1 MTIKIEV
8 DGLLKKY
15 EDNDSKNLAKASK
28 ALSEKDTWHKSI
40 IDENGEEVNITLLL
54 AYEYSKGIENITN
67 GIVSFDEALSKLME
81 IDNLVLGEFNENNDD
96 ILYGKNYQDKTMMM
110 ANSQEYYDTV
120 RKHTGAMNF
129 CYFDKNGKLA
139 DTVAIF
145 KEVRDSEGKKLREG
159 ATFHDLTDLR
169 DTFFHEVTHH
179 MEKDFV
185 PKAEPQMYTSID
197 GRTYSNYDKVD
208 RYRKVEYVN
217 GARIISEVIDL
228 PAESQ
233 FNISTGLTTT
243 EILPNGEEVIH
254 NQVTEGFVQAVAV
267 AITRSLGCPEQE
279 IRTDKYFE
287 KTQMAFKVIE
297 ARDKDLGQGQTF
309 ADFIRHSYQIKGEL
323 EQIHVQGKNAL
334 QYISDYGEMSDRG
347 KTTKSKIIRGFGY
360 LGKKLDYPLEKQEEI
375 ENSRILGKTE
385 LTEDET
391 ENLRTMLLN
400 GKTDAESKE
409 IVDDFVGRYTGALAE
424 EKSFFDA
431 IPSQLDF
438 SKFKTEEIGID
449 EYIKKQEA
457 KHISMK
463 DIVKNAISN
472 GLDLEQ
478 VEQMD
483 RVENVLSN
491 ERNEEGVT
499 KDEYLYAKAYTEV
512 LEIINHFS
520 EDEYKKIP
528 KEKIDF
534 YEKHK
539 DRKYDFKIN
548 PNIDLAEQNIS
559 RKANAILVSLF
570 RDYFAT
576 AKQKEIL
583 KNLLQQNQEKL
594 EIKRFQAFYMVEVTK
609 LVFFLILH
617 LSNFY
622 VLYYFKYYIYF
633 LHLYF

>member
-28 ALSEKDTWHKSI
+28 ALSEKDTWQKSI

-254 NQVTEGFVQAVAV
+254 NQVTEGFVQAVAI

-287 KTQMAFKVIE
+287 KVQMAFKVIE
-297 ARDKDLGQGQTF
+297 ARDEVVGQGQTF
-309 ADFIRHSYQIKGEL
+309 ADFIRHSYKIKEEL
-323 EQIHVQGKNAL
+323 EQIPVQGKNAL

-347 KTTKSKIIRGFGY
+347 KTTKSKIIRGFGT
-360 LGKKLDYPLEKQEEI
+360 LGEKLDYPPEKKEEI
-375 ENSRILGKTE
+375 ESSRVLGKTE
-385 LTEDET
+385 LTENEID
-391 ENLRTMLLN
+391 NLRTMLLN
-400 GKTDAESKE
+400 GKTDGESKK
-409 IVDDFVGRYTGALAE
+409 IVDDFIGRYTAALAE

-438 SKFKTEEIGID
+438 SRFKNEGIGIG
-449 EYIKKQEA
+449 EFAEVAQ
-457 KHISMK
+457 
-463 DIVKNAISN
+463 DIERVNPITNMRNAMGELKSAV
-472 GLDLEQ
+472 Q
-478 VEQMD
+478 
-483 RVENVLSN
+483 S
-491 ERNEEGVT
+491 
-499 KDEYLYAKAYTEV
+499 
-512 LEIINHFS
+512 LEIEN
-520 EDEYKKIP
+520 E
-528 KEKIDF
+528 KEGK
-534 YEKHK
+534 
-539 DRKYDFKIN
+539 
-548 PNIDLAEQNIS
+548 
-559 RKANAILVSLF
+559 SL
-570 RDYFAT
+570 
-576 AKQKEIL
+576 E
-583 KNLLQQNQEKL
+583 
-594 EIKRFQAFYMVEVTK
+594 
-609 LVFFLILH
+609 
-617 LSNFY
+617 
-622 VLYYFKYYIYF
+622 
-633 LHLYF
+633 

>member
-28 ALSEKDTWHKSI
+28 ALSEKDTWQKSI

-297 ARDKDLGQGQTF
+297 ARDKYLGQGQTF
-309 ADFIRHSYQIKGEL
+309 VDFIRHSYKIKGEL

-347 KTTKSKIIRGFGY
+347 KTTKSKLIREFGD
-360 LGKKLDYPLEKQEEI
+360 LGKKLDYPPEKQEEI

-385 LTEDET
+385 LTENET
-391 ENLRTMLLN
+391 EKLRTMLLN
-400 GKTDAESKE
+400 GKNDAESKE
-409 IVDDFVGRYTGALAE
+409 IVDDFIGRYTVSLAE
-424 EKSFFDA
+424 EKSFLMQFHHNWIFQDLKTK
-431 IPSQLDF
+431 QL
-438 SKFKTEEIGID
+438 
-449 EYIKKQEA
+449 
-457 KHISMK
+457 
-463 DIVKNAISN
+463 
-472 GLDLEQ
+472 GL
-478 VEQMD
+478 
-483 RVENVLSN
+483 
-491 ERNEEGVT
+491 T
-499 KDEYLYAKAYTEV
+499 
-512 LEIINHFS
+512 
-520 EDEYKKIP
+520 
-528 KEKIDF
+528 
-534 YEKHK
+534 
-539 DRKYDFKIN
+539 
-548 PNIDLAEQNIS
+548 
-559 RKANAILVSLF
+559 
-570 RDYFAT
+570 
-576 AKQKEIL
+576 
-583 KNLLQQNQEKL
+583 NLLKL
-594 EIKRFQAFYMVEVTK
+594 HKI
-609 LVFFLILH
+609 
-617 LSNFY
+617 
-622 VLYYFKYYIYF
+622 
-633 LHLYF
+633 